1 MSTDRSMVGRKG
13 KGWASDEREGPQVVL
28 GAGGQ
33 AGY

>member
-1 MSTDRSMVGRKG
+1 MSPDRLMVGRKG

-33 AGY
+33 AGH